1 MTTRQ
6 NTDYGFD
13 IQKLYLEMML
23 SDAGT
28 FVRCQSIFDHTL
40 FDRRLQDSA
49 EFINNYVTE
58 HNALP
63 TFDMV
68 QAATKTEFKDPG
80 SMKDEHYD
88 WLMTEF
94 ETFIRHKGLERAILK
109 SADLLEEGNYGPVED
124 MIKQAVQV
132 GLQKDMGTDYWLD
145 PKGRLLGLKDKNG
158 QVKTGWETVD

>member
-94 ETFIRHKGLERAILK
+94 ET
-109 SADLLEEGNYGPVED
+109 LLDTKVLNV
-124 MIKQAVQV
+124 
-132 GLQKDMGTDYWLD
+132 LS
-145 PKGRLLGLKDKNG
+145 
-158 QVKTGWETVD
+158 

>member
-1 MTTRQ
+1 
-6 NTDYGFD
+6 
-13 IQKLYLEMML
+13 ML

-68 QAATKTEFKDPG
+68 QAATKTEFK
-80 SMKDEHYD
+80 
-88 WLMTEF
+88 
-94 ETFIRHKGLERAILK
+94 
-109 SADLLEEGNYGPVED
+109 
-124 MIKQAVQV
+124 
-132 GLQKDMGTDYWLD
+132 
-145 PKGRLLGLKDKNG
+145 
-158 QVKTGWETVD
+158 